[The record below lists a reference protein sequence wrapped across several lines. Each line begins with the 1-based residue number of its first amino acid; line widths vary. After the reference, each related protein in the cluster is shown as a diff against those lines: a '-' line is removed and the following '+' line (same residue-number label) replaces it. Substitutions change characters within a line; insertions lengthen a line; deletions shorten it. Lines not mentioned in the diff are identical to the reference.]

1 MNTFSTFKFTV
12 MVVMMV
18 VSLVLAGCIKP
29 IEAPQA
35 EVNPRPGLIFVDYRN
50 LNGGDDGVALID
62 LDPES
67 DDFGKI
73 IQRYD
78 IGKGVLPHH
87 LYWNRDQ
94 TRLYTTALGASMLY
108 EIALEKEEN
117 GTPRM
122 AQITPID
129 VEGNIMGEDMY
140 FTEDGSRYYVTFM
153 GGKGGDRDGSVGVF
167 DAATNQL
174 REVITAPAPEDP
186 STGKPFILWPHGIS
200 ANEDLGLLMFTS
212 SLHPAGKS
220 VGNTVTAVDMN
231 THQPV
236 KTYLIGDTWGELSFP
251 MEVVLL
257 RDDLPPYAL
266 VTTTEGGDIWVA
278 PYDEQTKTFGEFVK
292 QVEGEDAGLGAAL
305 EFYIYT
311 DQAGQRELYVTFA
324 QPGVIN
330 VYSLEDLP
338 KLTLKR
344 TLPANAGAHHLVFFT
359 TKSSREVV
367 LVQNNLINLEGL
379 NSGTLM
385 AVDIHTGEVLK
396 TLDLPAE
403 YGLLP
408 ESVEG
413 AYGNGFDVH
422 H

>member
-1 MNTFSTFKFTV
+1 MNTFSTFKFTPV
-12 MVVMMV
+12 MVVIA

-35 EVNPRPGLIFVDYRN
+35 EGNPRPGLIFVDYRN

-78 IGKGVLPHH
+78 IGKGVLTHH

-94 TRLYTTALGASMLY
+94 TKLYNTALGASMLY
-108 EIALEKEEN
+108 EIALEKDET
-117 GTPRM
+117 GTPHI

-129 VEGNIMGEDMY
+129 VQGNLVGEDIY

-153 GGKGGDRDGSVGVF
+153 GGKGGEKDGSVGVF

-174 REVITAPAPEDP
+174 REVITAPAPADP
-186 STGKPFILWPHGIS
+186 AAGEPFILWPHGIS
-200 ANEDLGLLMFTS
+200 ANEDLGLLMVTS
-212 SLHPAGKS
+212 SLKPDGKA

-236 KTYLIGDTWGELSFP
+236 KTYLIGDTWDELSFP
-251 MEVVLL
+251 MEVLLL

-266 VTTTEGGDIWVA
+266 VTTVEGGDIWVA

-292 QVEGEDAGLGAAL
+292 QVEGDDAGLGVAL
-305 EFYIYT
+305 EFYIHT

-344 TLPANAGAHHLVFFT
+344 TLPADAGAHHMVFFAT
-359 TKSSREVV
+359 RSGREVV
-367 LVQNNLINLEGL
+367 LVQNNLLNLEGL

-396 TLDLPAE
+396 TLDMPAA

-408 ESVEG
+408 ESVEW
-413 AYGNGFDVH
+413 AYGNSFDVH